1 MRKSIF
7 SKAVLA
13 ASIGAALTLPLV
25 AQAQGTAPK
34 CSTAQLVVPWAAGG
48 DTDIV
53 FRVYVDAVNKSGI
66 KPELQVVNIGGQ
78 GGNKGSGEV
87 RRAKPDGCTLVA
99 IHESVITSF
108 LTGRVPFT
116 YDAFEPVA
124 LVSYT
129 PSIIGATAKA
139 PFKTMTEMVDYAKKN
154 PKQVTAGV
162 TLGSTSHFIF
172 LLVEDATGAQ
182 FRYVSYDGTRERNT
196 ALLSGNVL
204 LGETNILSAKQY
216 LSEGSLLALGIA
228 TEKRDPQLP
237 QVPTLIEQKIP
248 VTYGLARGVMA
259 PKGTPPNVIKFWDAA
274 FEKASKDPA
283 VIKAITGASST
294 VMYKSAA
301 DYGAFLK
308 SSFAEHERLA
318 IKIGMYKKP

>member
-1 MRKSIF
+1 MRPTIF
-7 SKAVLA
+7 SKAAIALSLSA
-13 ASIGAALTLPLV
+13 AAALPLA

-53 FRVYVDAVNKSGI
+53 FRVYVDAINKSGI

-78 GGNKGSGEV
+78 GGNKGSAEV
-87 RRAKPDGCTLVA
+87 RKAKPDGCTLVA

-116 YDAFEPVA
+116 YDAFDPVA

-129 PSIIGATAKA
+129 PSIVGATSKA
-139 PFKTMTEMVDYAKKN
+139 PFKTATEMVEYAKKN
-154 PKQVTAGV
+154 PKKVTAGV

-172 LLVEDATGAQ
+172 LLIEDATGAS

-216 LSEGSLLALGIA
+216 LKEGSLLALGIA

-237 QVPTLIEQKIP
+237 EVKTLKEQNIP
-248 VTYGLARGVMA
+248 VVYGLARGVMA
-259 PKGTPPNVIKFWDAA
+259 PKGTPASVIQFWDSA

-294 VMYKSAA
+294 VMYKPAK

-308 SSFAEHERLA
+308 ASYAEHERLA

>member
-1 MRKSIF
+1 MRKTIL
-7 SKAVLA
+7 SKALLA
-13 ASIGAALTLPLV
+13 ASMSAALALPLV

-34 CSTAQLVVPWAAGG
+34 CSIAQLVVPWAAGG

-87 RRAKPDGCTLVA
+87 RKAKPDGCTLVA

-116 YDAFEPVA
+116 YDAFDPVA

-129 PSIIGATAKA
+129 PSIIGAPAKA
-139 PFKTMTEMVDYAKKN
+139 PFKTMNEMVEYAKKN

-216 LSEGSLLALGIA
+216 LTEGSLLALAIA

-237 QVPTLIEQKIP
+237 AVPTLIEQKIP

-259 PKGTPPNVIKFWDAA
+259 PKGTPPAVIKFWDAA
-274 FEKASKDPA
+274 LEKASKDPA

-308 SSFAEHERLA
+308 NSFAEHERLA

>member
-1 MRKSIF
+1 MRKSIL
-7 SKAVLA
+7 SKAALA
-13 ASIGAALTLPLV
+13 LSMSASLALPLV

-53 FRVYVDAVNKSGI
+53 FRVYVDAINKSGI
-66 KPELQVVNIGGQ
+66 KPEIQVVNIGGQ

-87 RRAKPDGCTLVA
+87 RKAKPDGCTLVA

-116 YDAFEPVA
+116 YDAFDPVA

-129 PSIIGATAKA
+129 PSIIGATVKA
-139 PFKTMTEMVDYAKKN
+139 PFKTMPEMIEYAKKN

-216 LSEGSLLALGIA
+216 LQEGSLLALAIA

-237 QVPTLIEQKIP
+237 QVPTLVEQKIP

-259 PKGTPPNVIKFWDAA
+259 PKGTPAAVIQFWDSA

-301 DYGAFLK
+301 DYGKFLK
-308 SSFAEHERLA
+308 DSYAEHERLA

>member
-13 ASIGAALTLPLV
+13 ASISAALALPLV
-25 AQAQGTAPK
+25 SQAQGTAPK

-53 FRVYVDAVNKSGI
+53 FRVYVDAINKSGI

-139 PFKTMTEMVDYAKKN
+139 PFKTMTEMVEYAKKN

-216 LSEGSLLALGIA
+216 LSEGSLLALAIA

-259 PKGTPPNVIKFWDAA
+259 PKGTPSNVIKFWDAA